1 MSFLSF
7 AGKKQLFITKE
18 QFLPGQQEWSISV
31 GQKEPEHPHIKEE
44 EEELFIEQE
53 RVDITVV
60 TVKSEGF
67 HQGQVQE
74 TTENHGAGTSCPHG
88 FEAGNGNQT
97 EHWSQTGTE
106 TFKHNNMKCRL
117 T

>member
-88 FEAGNGNQT
+88 FEAGNGNL
-97 EHWSQTGTE
+97 ESNW
-106 TFKHNNMKCRL
+106 N
-117 T
+117 